1 MKTKLIPLFFL
12 VSSLTITACGN
23 TANDVKNDDP
33 ANKVIDLKDQLSVND
48 KKIIENYN
56 NVASNVIT
64 SGDENKIKNALTPLI
79 PDIKNIEDKKQRE
92 RILMNV
98 YLLLNMNKEA
108 YILNEQQL
116 KEKNTTSKLVFKCQL
131 LKKLNEKQN
140 TIQQCHEAAA
150 NAIKQDLSA
159 SQKNDPMYPFAE
171 FSYFLEMYQA
181 GHQEYLSKMK
191 NSIDAMKDES
201 MKQGALIMYEDVIN
215 KAR

>member
-23 TANDVKNDDP
+23 TANDVKNDDSP
-33 ANKVIDLKDQLSVND
+33 NKVIDLKDRLSVND

-64 SGDENKIKNALTPLI
+64 SSDENKIKNALTPLI

-131 LKKLNEKQN
+131 LKKLNEEQN

-150 NAIKQDLSA
+150 NAIKQDLGA